1 MDFNHI
7 RQVLSSTTAR
17 MQGQN
22 VAELM
27 TRIASNSRDLKS
39 ISLDDQLLM
48 GAILGSY
55 LHQSYCDD
63 RRLEKPLSN
72 GLINNPRIKE
82 LNQPLDQMFVK
93 DVLLGK
99 IPTSDT
105 LYVEDGK
112 VFMDIANT
120 NFASLSP
127 YWQYDNFMAGA
138 SAARS
143 VITNWDGI
151 THPNPEVRKH
161 IVVAVANAIHESW
174 IGRGNVEEWNKDL
187 ETAYINLSAD
197 EQYKDLKHYKMATQ
211 MVTMLCKEMGI
222 KMAAEPDDV
231 TPVG

>member
-1 MDFNHI
+1 MDLDHI
-7 RQVLSSTTAR
+7 RKVLSSTTAR
-17 MQGQN
+17 MKGQN

-27 TRIASNSRDLKS
+27 TRIATNSRDLKN

-63 RRLEKPLSN
+63 RRLEKPLPN

-120 NFASLSP
+120 DFTNLSP

-138 SAARS
+138 HAARS
-143 VITNWDGI
+143 VITSWEGI

-161 IVVAVANAIHESW
+161 IAVAVAKAIHESW
-174 IGRGNVEEWNKDL
+174 IGRGNAEEWNKEL
-187 ETAYINLSAD
+187 EVAYINLTPE

-211 MVTMLCKEMGI
+211 MVSMLSREMGI
-222 KMAAEPDDV
+222 KMAAEPDDI